1 MTEPTDSTEPTPAA
15 AVEAGRFRPMVLMLV
30 STASFAAMHGAI
42 RHVSQDLHMHPFEV
56 AFFRNLVAL
65 LLLSSLV
72 FRYGLR
78 PFRTSRPG
86 LQVVRG
92 GLNAVAMLM
101 FFYAVSIT
109 PLAEVAAL
117 SFTAPLFATLLA
129 AVVLG
134 EVVRLRRWTA
144 VMVGFA
150 GTLIVL
156 QPGAG
161 AFSPGALLIIGSS
174 SIWAAALIVIKVLS
188 RTESSVT
195 ITAYMAIVL
204 TPLTF
209 IPAYFVWQWPTTEQI
224 LWLVA
229 IGSLGT
235 VAQTTMAQA
244 MKEADASA
252 LFPFDFTRL
261 IWGALIGYI
270 AFSEIPGLNTW
281 IGGTVIFA
289 STAYIAWRES
299 KLESTKAR

>member
-1 MTEPTDSTEPTPAA
+1 VTEPSETTERMPAA
-15 AVEAGRFRPMVLMLV
+15 VDLRRFRPMALMLL
-30 STASFAAMHGAI
+30 STASFACMHGAI
-42 RHVSQDLHMHPFEV
+42 RHVSQDLLMHPFEI

-72 FRYGLR
+72 FRYGLE

-86 LQVVRG
+86 LQFARG

-117 SFTAPLFATLLA
+117 SFTAPLFATVLA
-129 AVVLG
+129 AFVLG

-144 VMVGFA
+144 VAVGFL

-161 AFSPGALLIIGSS
+161 AFSSGALLIIGSS
-174 SIWAAALIVIKVLS
+174 SLWASALIIIKVLS

-209 IPAYFVWQWPTTEQI
+209 IPAYFVWQWPTTEQL
-224 LWLVA
+224 LWLIA

-261 IWGALIGYI
+261 IWGAVIGYL

-281 IGGTVIFA
+281 VGGSVIFA

-299 KLESTKAR
+299 KLKSGETR